1 MRYTLS
7 YLLWSVVALV
17 LAFVAAGIGIEIMRM
32 P

>member
-17 LAFVAAGIGIEIMRM
+17 LAFVATGIGIEIMRM